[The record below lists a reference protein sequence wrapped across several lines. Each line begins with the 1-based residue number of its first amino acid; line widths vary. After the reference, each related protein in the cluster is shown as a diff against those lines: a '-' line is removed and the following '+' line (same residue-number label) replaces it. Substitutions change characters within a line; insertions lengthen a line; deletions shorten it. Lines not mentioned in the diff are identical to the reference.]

1 MAIDARFYMHESDR
15 TALDALKAIPGFT
28 PLLKAFMKVFNEK
41 QFHMQNMS
49 TNLRLSERQLPEY
62 YNMLPPIC
70 EKLGIEVPELYLEL
84 DGEPNAYTFGDTK
97 PFIVITSGLLK
108 KMPREVIPTVL
119 AHECGHIACRHSLY
133 TTMGQIIFN
142 EATGLLGIT
151 DLAPFKDLITL
162 PLQIAFSYWMRCSE
176 LSADRAAAIYD
187 GNADKIVRMCMGFS
201 GLEDGIHGQVD
212 VEAFMEQARE
222 YSTSVKENK
231 VDKTIEF
238 LTCYHLSH
246 PLTAVRACEC
256 YDWMQTEQAARILEY
271 VNRSAQQKDLPL
283 SACLTE
289 LPMAEASRFYEGKET
304 GEVVEQLRQLGFENV
319 STVRSTVRRGV
330 VKPGQVNAVIVNNR
344 IGFQKYEWLPIRA
357 EVKVEYFEPETEEEI
372 AAAHPG
378 QKRVPNSARFYMGK
392 LMNQAADEFLAA
404 GFTSVAVENL
414 QRGKRGLFD
423 RDRAIVRIT
432 VNGQGNF
439 ERGEW
444 FPADSPVRITYVT
457 YTY

>member
-15 TALDALKAIPGFT
+15 AALDALKAIPGFT
-28 PLLKAFMKVFNEK
+28 PMLKAFMKVFNEK
-41 QFHMQNMS
+41 QFYLQNMS
-49 TNLRLSERQLPEY
+49 TNLRLSEKQLPEY

-119 AHECGHIACRHSLY
+119 AHECGHIACRHCLY

-142 EATGLLGIT
+142 EASSILGLT
-151 DLAPFKDLITL
+151 ELAPLKDLITL
-162 PLQIAFSYWMRCSE
+162 PLQMAFAYWMRCSE

-187 GNADKIVRMCMGFS
+187 RSPDKMIRVCMGFA
-201 GLEDGIHGQVD
+201 GLERGISDRVD
-212 VEAFMEQARE
+212 MEAFMDQARE
-222 YSTSVKENK
+222 YRDSLKQNK
-231 VDKTIEF
+231 VDKTLEF
-238 LTCYHLSH
+238 LMFYNNSH
-246 PLTAVRACEC
+246 PLNSVRACEC
-256 YDWMQTEQAARILEY
+256 HDWMQTERAAKIVEY
-271 VNRSAQQKDLPL
+271 VHCDRQEGLPL
-283 SACLTE
+283 SAYMTE
-289 LPMAEASRFYEGKET
+289 LPTVEASRFYEGKET

-330 VKPGQVNAVIVNNR
+330 VKPGQVNAIIVNNR

-378 QKRVPNSARFYMGK
+378 QRRAPNAARFY
-392 LMNQAADEFLAA
+392 LTRAVDQAAAEFRQA
-404 GFTSVAVENL
+404 GFTDVAVAEL
-414 QRGKRGLFD
+414 KRGRRGLFD
-423 RDRAIVRIT
+423 RDRAVVQIT
-432 VNGQGNF
+432 LNGQGIF

-444 FPADSPVRITYVT
+444 FPEESPVRITYVT